1 VHNAGTWFMDLP
13 AEGWLKDPGIWQ
25 EIRKLKR
32 IYSELHR
39 QRTLSAVHSEV
50 AVIVDEKSVY
60 AMSADNDLMQ
70 ALLYKNRYALSRMG
84 LTCGYYLLDDL
95 VNGKVPQAKMYVFL
109 NAIQLHG
116 DERAYI
122 NTKLKNQDCTLLW
135 VYASGLMD
143 ENGTDPANIESLTG
157 LPVRRFAAPEDPTV
171 LVDPDATVHGHKP
184 FRGTTISYQLDAFH
198 PGPVSDTKTVSPL
211 FYLEDSP
218 IAIGTY
224 RESQRIAVGCAR
236 TGRALSVFYGSP
248 LLSTGFLMDLSRES
262 GVHLFSDSGDD
273 FIFSS
278 RHFLAISAVSTG
290 TRTVRL
296 PQRSDVV
303 DLLDGRL
310 IGRSLESFELQMR
323 KDETRLYGI
332 DFDLQE

>member
-1 VHNAGTWFMDLP
+1 
-13 AEGWLKDPGIWQ
+13 
-25 EIRKLKR
+25 
-32 IYSELHR
+32 
-39 QRTLSAVHSEV
+39 
-50 AVIVDEKSVY
+50 
-60 AMSADNDLMQ
+60 
-70 ALLYKNRYALSRMG
+70 
-84 LTCGYYLLDDL
+84 
-95 VNGKVPQAKMYVFL
+95 
-109 NAIQLHG
+109 
-116 DERAYI
+116 
-122 NTKLKNQDCTLLW
+122 
-135 VYASGLMD
+135 
-143 ENGTDPANIESLTG
+143 
-157 LPVRRFAAPEDPTV
+157 
-171 LVDPDATVHGHKP
+171 VDPDATVHGHKP